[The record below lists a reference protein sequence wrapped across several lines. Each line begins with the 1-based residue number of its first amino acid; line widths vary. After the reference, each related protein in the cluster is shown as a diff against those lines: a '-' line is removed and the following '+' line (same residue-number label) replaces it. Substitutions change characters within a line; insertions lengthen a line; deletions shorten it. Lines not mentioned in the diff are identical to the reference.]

1 MQSLVSFWKFDL
13 MYLAFIRA
21 KLSGTA
27 SAGRKIFEKVI
38 TRRETCKKK
47 IVRRSIFL
55 DVTDLSSKRLL
66 YFTK

>member
-1 MQSLVSFWKFDL
+1 MQSLVSFWRFVL
-13 MYLAFIRA
+13 MYLAFIGA

-27 SAGRKIFEKVI
+27 SAEGKIFEKVT
-38 TRRETCKKK
+38 TRRETRKKK

-55 DVTDLSSKRLL
+55 DVADLSSKRLL